1 MEILLV
7 SHLIP
12 KVGNLMGEIL
22 LALENG
28 LQTILEFLGILVG
41 LLEGLLHL
49 NQGEG

>member
-12 KVGNLMGEIL
+12 KVGNLMGEVL
-22 LALENG
+22 LTLEDG
-28 LQTILEFLGILVG
+28 LEAILEFLGILVG

-49 NQGEG
+49 NQGQG